1 MVTMEFFLCVAERK
15 SGVYPYFPRWK
26 TLYQSLSD
34 ITNSV
39 ARLVSSQQLTSDEVQ
54 KLPLTTDDRYVR
66 GMGPVG
72 QGWDQ

>member
-1 MVTMEFFLCVAERK
+1 MFILISRDGRPFTSPWREQFL
-15 SGVYPYFPRWK
+15 GN
-26 TLYQSLSD
+26 LSD